1 MRCEFVSLG
10 VWYILSTNTISLE
23 TAIHLIIYRVRD
35 NKQPIT
41 AHAHIRG
48 VVPTTAGRLV

>member
-10 VWYILSTNTISLE
+10 VWYILPINPISFE

-41 AHAHIRG
+41 AYAHISG
-48 VVPTTAGRLV
+48 VVPTTS

>member
-1 MRCEFVSLG
+1 MRCEFVSLDG
-10 VWYILSTNTISLE
+10 WCILSINPISFE

-41 AHAHIRG
+41 AYAHISG
-48 VVPTTAGRLV
+48 VVPTTTGWLV

>member
-10 VWYILSTNTISLE
+10 VWYILSINTISFQ
-23 TAIHLIIYRVRD
+23 TAIHLIIYKVWD

-41 AHAHIRG
+41 AYAHVRG
-48 VVPTTAGRLV
+48 VVPTTTGWLV

>member
-10 VWYILSTNTISLE
+10 VWYILSTNTISFQ
-23 TAIHLIIYRVRD
+23 TATHLIIYKVRD

-41 AHAHIRG
+41 AYTHIRG
-48 VVPTTAGRLV
+48 VVPTTMGRLV